1 MIRKILSALIISTT
15 LLMFGCDNNPGGQP
29 GDTGKPEKK
38 VEIENK
44 TGEKT
49 PGEPENKNPEKVK
62 AAQIMEVKIY
72 YPDESGNKL
81 VAVERKIEIGNVK
94 EKYSAAVNEL
104 IKQPQEKYLSGI
116 FPKNAKLI
124 DVKVE
129 NGTAYVNFDKSVI
142 TNFVGGSTGE
152 EFLVGSVVDTLTEFP
167 EIKQVKFLID
177 GKEIETLAG
186 HVDLSVPIKRIENLL
201 K

>member
-1 MIRKILSALIISTT
+1 
-15 LLMFGCDNNPGGQP
+15 
-29 GDTGKPEKK
+29 
-38 VEIENK
+38 
-44 TGEKT
+44 
-49 PGEPENKNPEKVK
+49 
-62 AAQIMEVKIY
+62 MEVKIY